1 VTSTGITIAA
11 VDAGWLLDSRATPT
25 IEVTIT
31 LSDGSRHRAMAPAG
45 ASTGSHESAELRD
58 LGDPRWRGRG
68 VGAAIAAAREIA
80 GPALAGLP
88 PDDQAALDARLV
100 EADGTAR
107 RDRLGANA
115 MVAAS
120 VAVARAGAAVTG
132 RELWQHLGDGRR
144 PLLPV
149 PMVNILSG
157 HLHAAGGMGIQDV
170 LVIPAGAGSTGEA
183 LEWVHDVY
191 HATGDLL
198 RARGASVLV
207 GDEGGYGAP
216 APSAGPVGAL
226 VSGSASGEAIA
237 LVTEAIA
244 ATGRRAPDEVGIAL
258 DVAATHLVR
267 ADGSYDLDG
276 RRYTREGLA
285 GLLAGWAEDFPVL
298 SVEDPFGE
306 DDWAA
311 WQDFARRC
319 PGLQLVG
326 DDLIATHLDR
336 LHRAARDGAA
346 NTVLTK
352 VNQIGTVTEAL
363 TVADE
368 AARLGMRAVISARS
382 GETED
387 DWLADLAVAS
397 GAGQIKVGSVARSER
412 LAKYNR
418 LLRIERSAQAP
429 PYAGL
434 LPFSPPDQ
442 GTASREPG
450 SRS

>member
-1 VTSTGITIAA
+1 VTITIAE

-25 IEVTIT
+25 IEVTVT
-31 LSDGSRHRAMAPAG
+31 LTDGSRHRAMAPAG

-58 LGDPRWRGRG
+58 HGDPRWRGRG
-68 VGAAIAAAREIA
+68 VGAAVAAAIQIA
-80 GPALAGLP
+80 GPALAGMDP
-88 PDDQAALDARLV
+88 RDQAAVDTRLI

-107 RDRLGANA
+107 RDRLGANT

-120 VAVARAGAAVTG
+120 VAAARAGAAVTG

-144 PLLPV
+144 PLLPA
-149 PMVNILSG
+149 PMVNIVSG
-157 HLHAAGGMGIQDV
+157 NLHAAGGMGIQDV
-170 LVIPAGAGSTGEA
+170 LVVPAGAGSTGEA

-207 GDEGGYGAP
+207 GDEGGYGA
-216 APSAGPVGAL
+216 AAL
-226 VSGSASGEAIA
+226 DSGEVIA

-244 ATGRRAPDEVGIAL
+244 AAGRRAPDEVGIAL
-258 DVAATHLVR
+258 DVAATHLIR
-267 ADGSYDLDG
+267 ADGAYDLDG
-276 RRYTREGLA
+276 HSYTAAELG
-285 GLLAGWAEDFPVL
+285 GLLGGWADAFPIL
-298 SVEDPFGE
+298 SIEDPFGE

-319 PGLQLVG
+319 PQVQLVG

-346 NTVLTK
+346 SAVLTK

-363 TVADE
+363 NVTDE
-368 AARLGMRAVISARS
+368 AAALGMRAVISARS

-429 PYAGL
+429 PYARL
-434 LPFSPPDQ
+434 LPFSPRDQ
-442 GTASREPG
+442 GDLNREPG

>member
-1 VTSTGITIAA
+1 VT
-11 VDAGWLLDSRATPT
+11 D
-25 IEVTIT
+25 
-31 LSDGSRHRAMAPAG
+31 
-45 ASTGSHESAELRD
+45 
-58 LGDPRWRGRG
+58 
-68 VGAAIAAAREIA
+68 
-80 GPALAGLP
+80 
-88 PDDQAALDARLV
+88 
-100 EADGTAR
+100 
-107 RDRLGANA
+107 
-115 MVAAS
+115 
-120 VAVARAGAAVTG
+120 
-132 RELWQHLGDGRR
+132 
-144 PLLPV
+144 
-149 PMVNILSG
+149 
-157 HLHAAGGMGIQDV
+157 
-170 LVIPAGAGSTGEA
+170 
-183 LEWVHDVY
+183 
-191 HATGDLL
+191 
-198 RARGASVLV
+198 
-207 GDEGGYGAP
+207 
-216 APSAGPVGAL
+216 
-226 VSGSASGEAIA
+226 
-237 LVTEAIA
+237 AIA

-258 DVAATHLVR
+258 DVAATHLLR

-276 RRYTREGLA
+276 RRYAPRGLA
-285 GLLAGWAEDFPVL
+285 DVLASWMKDFPVL

-311 WQDFARRC
+311 WQDFARRF

-346 NTVLTK
+346 SAVLTK

-363 TVADE
+363 LVADE

-397 GAGQIKVGSVARSER
+397 GAGQIKVGSVTRSER

-434 LPFSPPDQ
+434 LPFSPTDQ
-442 GTASREPG
+442 GAQHREPG

>member
-1 VTSTGITIAA
+1 
-11 VDAGWLLDSRATPT
+11 
-25 IEVTIT
+25 
-31 LSDGSRHRAMAPAG
+31 
-45 ASTGSHESAELRD
+45 
-58 LGDPRWRGRG
+58 
-68 VGAAIAAAREIA
+68 
-80 GPALAGLP
+80 
-88 PDDQAALDARLV
+88 
-100 EADGTAR
+100 
-107 RDRLGANA
+107 
-115 MVAAS
+115 
-120 VAVARAGAAVTG
+120 
-132 RELWQHLGDGRR
+132 
-144 PLLPV
+144 
-149 PMVNILSG
+149 
-157 HLHAAGGMGIQDV
+157 
-170 LVIPAGAGSTGEA
+170 
-183 LEWVHDVY
+183 
-191 HATGDLL
+191 
-198 RARGASVLV
+198 
-207 GDEGGYGAP
+207 
-216 APSAGPVGAL
+216 
-226 VSGSASGEAIA
+226 
-237 LVTEAIA
+237 
-244 ATGRRAPDEVGIAL
+244 
-258 DVAATHLVR
+258 VAATHLVR

-276 RRYTREGLA
+276 HRYPREELA
-285 GLLAGWAEDFPVL
+285 GLLAGWTEDFPVL

-319 PGLQLVG
+319 PGVQLVG

-336 LHRAARDGAA
+336 LRRAARDGAA
-346 NTVLTK
+346 NAVLTK

-434 LPFSPPDQ
+434 LPFSPSDQ

>member
-1 VTSTGITIAA
+1 LITIAE

-31 LSDGSRHRAMAPAG
+31 LTDGSRHRAMAPAG

-58 LGDPRWRGRG
+58 SGDPRWRGRG
-68 VGAAIAAAREIA
+68 VEAAVAAARAIA
-80 GPALAGLP
+80 GPALAGLA
-88 PDDQAALDARLV
+88 PDDQSALDARLV

-107 RDRLGANA
+107 RDRLGANT

-120 VAVARAGAAVTG
+120 VAAARAGAAVTG

-144 PLLPV
+144 PRLPV

-157 HLHAAGGMGIQDV
+157 NLHAEGGMGIQDV
-170 LVIPAGAGSTGEA
+170 LVIPAGAASTAEA

-216 APSAGPVGAL
+216 ASSASPSASP
-226 VSGSASGEAIA
+226 SASGEAIA

-258 DVAATHLVR
+258 DVAATHLIR
-267 ADGSYDLDG
+267 ADGDYDLDG

-285 GLLAGWAEDFPVL
+285 GLLASWVKDFPVL

-319 PGLQLVG
+319 PGVQLVG

-336 LHRAARDGAA
+336 LRRAARDGAA
-346 NTVLTK
+346 NAVLTK

-434 LPFSPPDQ
+434 LPFSPSDQ

>member
-1 VTSTGITIAA
+1 
-11 VDAGWLLDSRATPT
+11 
-25 IEVTIT
+25 
-31 LSDGSRHRAMAPAG
+31 
-45 ASTGSHESAELRD
+45 
-58 LGDPRWRGRG
+58 
-68 VGAAIAAAREIA
+68 
-80 GPALAGLP
+80 
-88 PDDQAALDARLV
+88 
-100 EADGTAR
+100 
-107 RDRLGANA
+107 
-115 MVAAS
+115 
-120 VAVARAGAAVTG
+120 
-132 RELWQHLGDGRR
+132 
-144 PLLPV
+144 
-149 PMVNILSG
+149 
-157 HLHAAGGMGIQDV
+157 
-170 LVIPAGAGSTGEA
+170 
-183 LEWVHDVY
+183 VHDVY

-216 APSAGPVGAL
+216 APSVGPA
-226 VSGSASGEAIA
+226 ASGEAIA

-258 DVAATHLVR
+258 DVAATHLIG

-276 RRYTREGLA
+276 RRYAREELA
-285 GLLAGWAEDFPVL
+285 GLLAGWAEAFPVL

-306 DDWAA
+306 DDWVA

-336 LHRAARDGAA
+336 LHRAARDRAA
-346 NTVLTK
+346 NAVLTK

-368 AARLGMRAVISARS
+368 AATLGMRAVISARS

-442 GTASREPG
+442 GAQHREPG

>member
-1 VTSTGITIAA
+1 LITIAE

-31 LSDGSRHRAMAPAG
+31 LTDGSRHRAMAPAG

-58 LGDPRWRGRG
+58 QGDPRWRGRG
-68 VGAAIAAAREIA
+68 VGAAVAAAREIA
-80 GPALAGLP
+80 GPALAGLA
-88 PDDQAALDARLV
+88 PDDQAGLDARLI

-107 RDRLGANA
+107 RNRLGANT

-120 VAVARAGAAVTG
+120 VAAARAGAAVTG

-157 HLHAAGGMGIQDV
+157 NLHAAGGMGIQDV
-170 LVIPAGAGSTGEA
+170 LVIPVGAGSTGEA

-198 RARGASVLV
+198 RAHGASVLV

-216 APSAGPVGAL
+216 VPSAGP
-226 VSGSASGEAIA
+226 SASGEAIA
-237 LVTEAIA
+237 LVTDAIA

-285 GLLAGWAEDFPVL
+285 DLLAGWAEDFPVL

-363 TVADE
+363 QVADE
-368 AARLGMRAVISARS
+368 AAKLGMRAVISARS

-434 LPFSPPDQ
+434 LPFSPSDQ
-442 GTASREPG
+442 GTARREPG